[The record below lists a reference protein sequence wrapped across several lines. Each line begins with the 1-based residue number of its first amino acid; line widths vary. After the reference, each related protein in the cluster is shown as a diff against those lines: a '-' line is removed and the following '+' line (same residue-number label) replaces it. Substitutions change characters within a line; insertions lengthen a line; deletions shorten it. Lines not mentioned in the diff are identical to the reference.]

1 MRCSNCCVRC
11 LRPQTAD
18 QFAQAVRE
26 ALAKRLLSVKVVKDS
41 IDAGA
46 VVVYTDPAMAM
57 LMVRALPVGFWTQL
71 DALRHVIQPSSIEL
85 SQSCS
90 AAGAIVSCW
99 LHC

>member
-1 MRCSNCCVRC
+1 MRYNSCFVRC

-26 ALAKRLLSVKVVKDS
+26 ALADRLLSVKVVKDS
-41 IDAGA
+41 IEAGA

-57 LMVRALPVGFWTQL
+57 LMVRALPVGFWTRL

-85 SQSCS
+85 SQACT
-90 AAGAIVSCW
+90 AAGARVSC
-99 LHC
+99 